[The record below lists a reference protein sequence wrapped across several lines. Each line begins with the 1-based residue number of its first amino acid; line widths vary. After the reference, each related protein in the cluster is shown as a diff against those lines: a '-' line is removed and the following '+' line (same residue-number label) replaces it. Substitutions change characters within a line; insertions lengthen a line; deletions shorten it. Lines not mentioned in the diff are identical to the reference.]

1 MQRTPHRGRACRTC
15 GKRPAGYAEALPRR
29 GRTSVSERGVFI
41 KGAAAAPSRHQLLGS
56 REAAEPRAPSAPP
69 ASSSGAEPAPT
80 KGPQPAATANHAAE
94 TDAPS
99 PAPENR
105 SCGRG
110 DRRAQSPPR
119 RGSMRHPT
127 ERRAQSKSRGK
138 SREKS
143 RGKVNRGPKCPSL
156 GCQALRPCRS
166 RRTSERPRAL
176 PCKLPLMCP
185 ARYRPV
191 LPRPP
196 QRSRRNHPH
205 TPAPGTRR
213 CASAADE
220 RRKKRQQQKQS
231 SQGVTLREV
240 RHNAPIVQSARRLS
254 SAECACFCP
263 QRAAFGSASLAPTA
277 RGNLL
282 PSRGPSPS
290 RREGFLPE
298 RTPHT
303 GGYTTFRRAHPPV
316 GELVP
321 LSARAC
327 GRLAARQCVSYFADG
342 SFFMK
347 MAHFL

>member
-1 MQRTPHRGRACRTC
+1 MPEPESRAGGRGGEERLAFRPHLGSPRLGQPPLRGTLRGQVRSGRLPAAAAERGEVADERRRMQRTPHRRLACRTC

-56 REAAEPRAPSAPP
+56 REAAEPSAPSAPP
-69 ASSSGAEPAPT
+69 AHRSGANSAPT

-213 CASAADE
+213 CASA
-220 RRKKRQQQKQS
+220 
-231 SQGVTLREV
+231 
-240 RHNAPIVQSARRLS
+240 
-254 SAECACFCP
+254 
-263 QRAAFGSASLAPTA
+263 
-277 RGNLL
+277 
-282 PSRGPSPS
+282 S
-290 RREGFLPE
+290 RR
-298 RTPHT
+298 
-303 GGYTTFRRAHPPV
+303 
-316 GELVP
+316 
-321 LSARAC
+321 
-327 GRLAARQCVSYFADG
+327 
-342 SFFMK
+342 
-347 MAHFL
+347 

>member
-1 MQRTPHRGRACRTC
+1 MPEPESRAGGRGGEEQLAFRPHLGSLRLGQPPHRGVRRRQVRSGRPPAAAAERGEVADECNECRRMQRTPHRGRACRTC

-29 GRTSVSERGVFI
+29 GRTAVSERGVFI

-213 CASAADE
+213 CASA
-220 RRKKRQQQKQS
+220 
-231 SQGVTLREV
+231 
-240 RHNAPIVQSARRLS
+240 
-254 SAECACFCP
+254 
-263 QRAAFGSASLAPTA
+263 
-277 RGNLL
+277 
-282 PSRGPSPS
+282 S
-290 RREGFLPE
+290 RR
-298 RTPHT
+298 
-303 GGYTTFRRAHPPV
+303 
-316 GELVP
+316 
-321 LSARAC
+321 
-327 GRLAARQCVSYFADG
+327 
-342 SFFMK
+342 
-347 MAHFL
+347 